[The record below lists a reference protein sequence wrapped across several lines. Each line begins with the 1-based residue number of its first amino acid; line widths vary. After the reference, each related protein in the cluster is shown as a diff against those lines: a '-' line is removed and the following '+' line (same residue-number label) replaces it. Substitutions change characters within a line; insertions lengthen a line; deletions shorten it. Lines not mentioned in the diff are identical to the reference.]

1 RARSR
6 RPGSAGAARTG
17 PSAAGRHRSS
27 ARPRTRSR
35 GRRGPR
41 ARTRRRAWSD
51 APTGRLAPR
60 ARDLRERASGPPLDE
75 GRAARTAARGSGR
88 ERVPGLLALR
98 AEGVEGLLETGGGD
112 GLTLDGGLERRL
124 DAVEVL
130 LELGVREVLDGDEA
144 LARRVDRGGGLLVLG
159 VLEER
164 RRLGDEA
171 LGGVLAAV
179 ERVAR
184 GRHGDDGG
192 RHLGGR
198 LGRGRGLG
206 GRRV

>member
-1 RARSR
+1 
-6 RPGSAGAARTG
+6 
-17 PSAAGRHRSS
+17 
-27 ARPRTRSR
+27 
-35 GRRGPR
+35 
-41 ARTRRRAWSD
+41 
-51 APTGRLAPR
+51 
-60 ARDLRERASGPPLDE
+60 
-75 GRAARTAARGSGR
+75 TAARGSGR

-164 RRLGDEA
+164 HRLGDEA

-206 GRRV
+206 GRRVVARRVGRRGAGRQQEGTGERRGSGKKLTHANDCTPSRTGGARK